1 MKLRCF
7 VVTSSAETILFMI
20 ITQRKQHVSQLL
32 SGHFIL
38 LVTLRLELWLTEA
51 LPDHCWS
58 IPEFI
63 TELTCTEVS
72 AVWQRPL
79 WMNHVLLTCWWET
92 TWGCHLTFC
101 WCQSVRTS
109 GLLMN
114 LIESIHQIKDIKIK
128 SIIMCLVSTNSL
140 TASWNLYLMKQLWT
154 SNKQQVDLFQ
164 KPFIH

>member
-1 MKLRCF
+1 
-7 VVTSSAETILFMI
+7 MI

-79 WMNHVLLTCWWET
+79 WTTMYLLLNCWWET

-109 GLLMN
+109 GLLMT
-114 LIESIHQIKDIKIK
+114 LIKSIHQIKYNKIK

-154 SNKQQVDLFQ
+154 SNKQQVNRTLLTVFQ
-164 KPFIH
+164 KHFIH